1 MTTTVQDSIHGRRI
15 AKIISVVIFVL
26 ASING
31 IFTFSGAHLFID
43 EMVFALLFAVA
54 VQFSIAVSLI
64 ALPYVRGLG
73 KLVLLVVYA
82 AALTLSTLSAY
93 TYIYNAGLPGSL
105 ADSTSVNTHLKAQV
119 ADQLS
124 EVILTEQAFIDTKT
138 ENLAFLHRQAE
149 EEALRG
155 FRSGLGAGKG
165 PEYYKKMEQLQAD
178 EVRFDA
184 QKRNFDE
191 AKKIYAQMDAAL
203 IGNTDNQRENLI
215 LLLSRLKAVVITDE
229 SKQMVTEISQGKLAV
244 ILSPVETAM
253 GVILDRDSYSI
264 QLAVSIVWAAVFDLL
279 ALFLGIIRYY
289 ILRPNYSILTGIY
302 DTIAAFVT
310 FIIRLGYI
318 KKDARQKYNQELQ
331 NQSHGTPLNSS
342 EMQSFATYVMA
353 GSLFSANDE
362 EDAIAPLQN
371 LISHIEPLKL
381 ENDPRGVGIPF
392 DVVDERKEMKT
403 LMAMLI
409 QNEVFLSDVPNSVYV
424 LNPGSEMAHKILVFI
439 KMGLKDPGKQK
450 EIARFMTPAEATS
463 SGI

>member
-1 MTTTVQDSIHGRRI
+1 MTASTADSVHAGRI
-15 AKIISVVIFVL
+15 AKLISVVIFVL

-31 IFTFSGAHLFID
+31 IFTFSGANLFI
-43 EMVFALLFAVA
+43 EEVVFAALFAVA

-73 KLVLLVVYA
+73 KLVLLVVYT

-105 ADSTSVNTHLKAQV
+105 VDSAAVNTWLKARV

-124 EVILTEQAFIDTKT
+124 EAILIEQNYIDTQT
-138 ENLAFLHRQAE
+138 ERLAFLKRQAE

-165 PEYYKKMEQLQAD
+165 PEYYKKLEALAAD
-178 EVRFDA
+178 EVRFEG
-184 QKRNFDE
+184 QQRKYDE
-191 AKKIYAQMDAAL
+191 ARQIYAEMDATL
-203 IGNTDNQRENLI
+203 KTRSDDQREKLI
-215 LLLSRLKAVVITDE
+215 LLLSQFKSVVNTDE
-229 SKQMVTEISQGKLAV
+229 ARVIVTEISQGKLAV

-253 GVILDRDSYSI
+253 NVILDRDSYSV
-264 QLAVSIVWAAVFDLL
+264 QLVVSIVWAAVFDLL

-289 ILRPNYSILTGIY
+289 IMRPNYSILSGIY
-302 DTIAAFVT
+302 DAIAGFVT
-310 FIIRLGYI
+310 FIIRLGYV
-318 KKDARQKYNQELQ
+318 KKDARQKYNLELQ

-342 EMQSFATYVMA
+342 EMQSFATYIMA
-353 GSLFSANDE
+353 GSQLSATDE
-362 EDAIAPLQN
+362 EDAVAPLQN

-392 DVVDERKEMKT
+392 SVVDEKKDMKI

-409 QNEVFLSDVPNSVYV
+409 QSEVFIADVENMVYV

-439 KMGLKDPGKQK
+439 KMGLKESDTHKDMS
-450 EIARFMTPAEATS
+450 RFMIPAEAS
-463 SGI
+463 